1 MEKPEY
7 TWTFSS
13 VGGAVRVLLQNGQD
27 IAHLGELDRKMW
39 TVLSCP
45 VKDLEFDAKT
55 LGIID
60 SNGDGIIHV
69 DEVIAMA
76 KWITSLLKNPDDLL
90 KGRGEMALDDFNPDN
105 PEALTLRKSAEQILA
120 NLGLGKDSI
129 SLEDTADNAKIFAG
143 TPFNGDGV
151 ITAFSSE
158 ELAELIKKIAEVTG
172 GATDRSGEQGVT
184 AEQIEAFYTALA
196 DFAAWKK
203 AAVAPYGDQ
212 TADALAAVETVKAKV
227 GDFFMRCKLIGFDAD
242 ASDAVDVDVE
252 KIKAISAEDLATKA
266 EEIASYPLARPNA
279 EGKLPL
285 TEGINPAWSAAVANL
300 KALVFPK
307 KDAVTEAEWNEALAS
322 FVPYTDWLG
331 AKKGA
336 EVEALGLEEVEKL
349 LKEDRKADLLALV
362 EQDKALES
370 EAISIETVDK
380 VLHLHRD
387 FYTFLN
393 NYVVFTD
400 FYEPDKLAVFQAGEL
415 YIDQRRCDLCVKVS
429 DMGKQ
434 GDMAGLSGMYILYC
448 ACVSK
453 TSGKGFTV
461 AAVLTD
467 GETHGLRAGK
477 NAIFYDRAGEVYD
490 ATVIKIIDNPISLR
504 QAFWAPYRK
513 FGKWIGDR
521 FNKKASDKNEKGFEN
536 MTAAAEKSGSAGA
549 PAAVASSF
557 DIAKFAGIFAAIGMA
572 LGFLLDALIQL
583 AKGAASLGIW
593 KVLIVIVAIMLVISL
608 PSVILTFI
616 KLRRRDLG
624 PVLNANGWAINA
636 AAYVKPKFGATLTQ
650 IAKYPALAAV
660 DPKEARKQRTR
671 RFWTVLVIVLVL
683 AGGCFCGWK
692 LAQKKR
698 AAKAAEAAATE
709 AAAAEA
715 EEPAAEAELPLEEQ
729 PE

>member
-1 MEKPEY
+1 MEKSEY

-13 VGGAVRVLLQNGQD
+13 VGGAVRVCLRSGQD

-55 LGIID
+55 LKVID
-60 SNGDGIIHV
+60 SNNDGIIHV
-69 DEVIAMA
+69 DEVISTAR
-76 KWITSLLKNPDDLL
+76 WITSLLGNPDDLL
-90 KGRGEMALDDFNPDN
+90 KGSGEMALDAFNADN
-105 PEALTLRKSAEQILA
+105 PEAATLQKSAKQILA
-120 NLGLGKDSI
+120 NLGLEKDSI

-158 ELAELIKKIAEVTG
+158 TLAELIKKIAEVTG
-172 GATDRSGEQGVT
+172 GSADRCGETGIT

-203 AAVAPYGDQ
+203 AAVAPCGDK
-212 TADALAAVETVKAKV
+212 TADALAAVEAVKAKV

-242 ASDAVDVDVE
+242 ASAAVDVDVE
-252 KIKAISAEDLATKA
+252 KIKAISAEDLAAKA
-266 EEIASYPLARPNA
+266 EEIAAYPLARPNA

-285 TEGINPAWSAAVANL
+285 TEGINPAWQAAVANL
-300 KALVFPK
+300 KSLLFPK

-336 EVEALGLEEVEKL
+336 EVEALGIEEVEKL
-349 LKEDRKADLLALV
+349 LKEDRKAELLALV

-400 FYEPDKLAVFQAGEL
+400 FYDPGKLAVFQAGQL
-415 YIDQRRCDLCVKVS
+415 YIDQRRCDLCVKVD

-453 TSGKGFTV
+453 TSGKSFTV
-461 AAVLTD
+461 AAVLTN
-467 GETHGLRAGK
+467 GETNGLRVGK
-477 NAIFYDRAGEVYD
+477 NALFYDRAGEVYD
-490 ATVIKIIDNPISLR
+490 ATVIKIIDNPVSLR

-513 FGKWIGDR
+513 FGKWIGER
-521 FNKKASDKNEKGFEN
+521 FNKKTSEKNEKGFAD
-536 MTAAAEKSGSAGA
+536 MTAAAEKGGAAGS
-549 PAAVASSF
+549 PAAAASSF

-572 LGFLLDALIQL
+572 LGFLLDALVQV
-583 AKGAASLGIW
+583 AKGAASLGFW
-593 KVLIVIVAIMLVISL
+593 KVLLVIVAIMLVISL

-636 AAYVKPKFGATLTQ
+636 AAYVKSKFGATLTQ
-650 IAKYPALAAV
+650 LVKYPALSSV
-660 DPKEARKQRTR
+660 DPKEAKKRRSR
-671 RFWTVLVIVLVL
+671 RFWTILIIVLVL
-683 AGGCFCGWK
+683 ACGCFCGWK
-692 LAQKKR
+692 LAQAKR
-698 AAKAAEAAATE
+698 AAKAAGQAAIEAAAP
-709 AAAAEA
+709 EA
-715 EEPAAEAELPLEEQ
+715 EEPAAEAELPLEEAA
-729 PE
+729 E

>member
-1 MEKPEY
+1 MKNPEY

-13 VGGAVRVLLQNGQD
+13 VGGAVRVRLQSGED
-27 IAHLGELDRKMW
+27 IARLGELDRKMW

-55 LGIID
+55 LGVID
-60 SNGDGIIHV
+60 SNADGIIHV
-69 DEVIAMA
+69 DEVIAAA
-76 KWITSLLKNPDDLL
+76 KWITSLLRNPDDLL
-90 KGRGEMALDDFNPDN
+90 AGSGEMALDDFNPDN
-105 PEALTLRKSAEQILA
+105 PDAIALRKSAEQILA
-120 NLGLGKDSI
+120 NLGLSKDSI
-129 SLEDTADNAKIFAG
+129 SLEDTADNARIFAG

-158 ELAELIKKIAEVTG
+158 ELADLIKKIAEITG

-196 DFAAWKK
+196 DFTAWKK
-203 AAVAPYGDQ
+203 AAVAPYGEH
-212 TADALAAVETVKAKV
+212 TADALAAVEAVKAKV
-227 GDFFMRCKLIGFDAD
+227 ADFFMRCKLIGFDAD
-242 ASDAVDVDVE
+242 ASAAVDVDVE

-266 EEIASYPLARPNA
+266 EEIASYPLARPDA
-279 EGKLPL
+279 SGRLPL
-285 TEGINPAWSAAVANL
+285 SEGINPAWQAPIAAL
-300 KALVFPK
+300 KALVFPE
-307 KDAVTEAEWNEALAS
+307 KDSVTEAEWNEALSS

-336 EVEALGLEEVEKL
+336 EVEPLGLKEAEKL

-370 EAISIETVDK
+370 EAVSIETVDR

-400 FYEPDKLAVFQAGEL
+400 FYDPGKPAVFQAGEL

-429 DMGKQ
+429 DMGRQ

-448 ACVSK
+448 NCVSK
-453 TSGKGFTV
+453 TGGKSFTV

-467 GETHGLRAGK
+467 GETHGLRVGK

-490 ATVIKIIDNPISLR
+490 ATVIKIIDNPISIR
-504 QAFWAPYRK
+504 QAWWAPYRK

-521 FNKKASDKNEKGFEN
+521 FTKKASDKNDKGFES
-536 MTAAAEKSGSAGA
+536 MTAAAEKSEASGA
-549 PAAVASSF
+549 PTAVASSF

-572 LGFLLDALIQL
+572 LGFLLDALVQV

-593 KVLIVIVAIMLVISL
+593 KVLLIIVAIMLVISL
-608 PSVILTFI
+608 PSVILTWI

-660 DPKEARKQRTR
+660 DPKEAKKQRAR
-671 RFWTVLVIVLVL
+671 RFWTILIIVLLL
-683 AGGCFCGWK
+683 AGGGFCGWK
-692 LAQKKR
+692 LCQKKR
-698 AAKAAEAAATE
+698 AAKAAEAAAVE
-709 AAAAEA
+709 AAAPEA
-715 EEPAAEAELPLEEQ
+715 EEAAPEAELPLEE
-729 PE
+729 PEE